1 MTSRGATMT
10 SPTLIFSALS
20 MLIERKTS
28 MACMNSS
35 PRAYLKVAF
44 LTPLRR
50 SALWA
55 IWMTSSCSTWPTS
68 TSPMP
73 SGSQNFSSSANGSMV
88 WTSPFSYTMAGL
100 LHSSIV
106 VQTLKPKLMPLAP
119 GISRL
124 LPSRMPISSISSKR
138 WSAA

>member
-35 PRAYLKVAF
+35 PSAYSKVAF

-55 IWMTSSCSTWPTS
+55 IWMTSSCST
-68 TSPMP
+68 
-73 SGSQNFSSSANGSMV
+73 
-88 WTSPFSYTMAGL
+88 
-100 LHSSIV
+100 
-106 VQTLKPKLMPLAP
+106 
-119 GISRL
+119 
-124 LPSRMPISSISSKR
+124 
-138 WSAA
+138 